1 MFSLT
6 LVAFTIFCAF
16 SLNQNYWL
24 NWLGILIY
32 LYAICTWHW
41 RKGDSIFS
49 LYTIFFTLFLLFSY
63 GQCIMWAF
71 GIGTDRGIGTTVVA
85 YGTGI
90 IPSESDMIMVKWYS
104 CISMFVFH
112 IGALLFTRK
121 TTLRKVSWYES
132 GDADADRKFLFKIG
146 CIISIIVVPIVFVSK
161 LLEVRIALVHGYNA
175 LYYGDYAT
183 QSGYLQI
190 ILYLFFP
197 ALICL
202 LIGSNFS
209 KVITRFVFIIF
220 ALYSLLGIMSGDRG
234 SWLYSS
240 IILIWAYTQY
250 KGTFNYKKLIKWLI
264 LAVIGIYILNVITKA
279 RDGGGL
285 SKLTLKDFTSVFD
298 SDDSP
303 LVDSFFEMGGT
314 MSIITFFLISG
325 NGIYPFANT
334 YLTSLLGSIST
345 RMLSMFGI
353 KFVLLADWFSQ
364 DYLGITWG
372 TGFSMIAEAY
382 VNGGYIGGIVYI
394 FIIGIVIGKILSNS
408 IDNQDIENH
417 PMKMF
422 LAITTANIIM
432 GFPRAASYLI
442 VKNFVYGVLIILLIN
457 FFLQQFNK

>member
-1 MFSLT
+1 
-6 LVAFTIFCAF
+6 
-16 SLNQNYWL
+16 
-24 NWLGILIY
+24 
-32 LYAICTWHW
+32 
-41 RKGDSIFS
+41 
-49 LYTIFFTLFLLFSY
+49 
-63 GQCIMWAF
+63 MWAF

-220 ALYSLLGIMSGDRG
+220 ALYSLLGME
-234 SWLYSS
+234 W
-240 IILIWAYTQY
+240 QH
-250 KGTFNYKKLIKWLI
+250 
-264 LAVIGIYILNVITKA
+264 
-279 RDGGGL
+279 
-285 SKLTLKDFTSVFD
+285 
-298 SDDSP
+298 
-303 LVDSFFEMGGT
+303 FF
-314 MSIITFFLISG
+314 
-325 NGIYPFANT
+325 
-334 YLTSLLGSIST
+334 
-345 RMLSMFGI
+345 
-353 KFVLLADWFSQ
+353 
-364 DYLGITWG
+364 
-372 TGFSMIAEAY
+372 
-382 VNGGYIGGIVYI
+382 
-394 FIIGIVIGKILSNS
+394 
-408 IDNQDIENH
+408 
-417 PMKMF
+417 
-422 LAITTANIIM
+422 
-432 GFPRAASYLI
+432 
-442 VKNFVYGVLIILLIN
+442 
-457 FFLQQFNK
+457 

>member
-1 MFSLT
+1 MKEKINILMFSLT

-161 LLEVRIALVHGYNA
+161 LLEVRIALVHGY
-175 LYYGDYAT
+175 
-183 QSGYLQI
+183 
-190 ILYLFFP
+190 
-197 ALICL
+197 
-202 LIGSNFS
+202 
-209 KVITRFVFIIF
+209 
-220 ALYSLLGIMSGDRG
+220 
-234 SWLYSS
+234 
-240 IILIWAYTQY
+240 
-250 KGTFNYKKLIKWLI
+250 
-264 LAVIGIYILNVITKA
+264 
-279 RDGGGL
+279 
-285 SKLTLKDFTSVFD
+285 
-298 SDDSP
+298 
-303 LVDSFFEMGGT
+303 
-314 MSIITFFLISG
+314 
-325 NGIYPFANT
+325 
-334 YLTSLLGSIST
+334 
-345 RMLSMFGI
+345 
-353 KFVLLADWFSQ
+353 
-364 DYLGITWG
+364 
-372 TGFSMIAEAY
+372 
-382 VNGGYIGGIVYI
+382 
-394 FIIGIVIGKILSNS
+394 
-408 IDNQDIENH
+408 
-417 PMKMF
+417 
-422 LAITTANIIM
+422 
-432 GFPRAASYLI
+432 
-442 VKNFVYGVLIILLIN
+442 
-457 FFLQQFNK
+457 